1 MVNCIASALNVVYQ
15 RTQIESKSQL
25 FLVAENIS
33 GNWMLFIKERKLK
46 ANHNLCLRLLAKT
59 ITECCLSKNA
69 NWKQITTQIFFHT
82 KMYVLNVVY
91 QRTQIESKSQQYDVR
106 SIQAIYWMLFIKE
119 RKLKANHNGYFKI
132 FPQCWLNVVYQRT
145 QIESKSQHSSQQY
158 YNLPNWMLFI
168 KERKLK
174 ANHNSIPSF
183 AILFWTECCL
193 SKNANWK
200 QITT

>member
-1 MVNCIASALNVVYQ
+1 
-15 RTQIESKSQL
+15 
-25 FLVAENIS
+25 
-33 GNWMLFIKERKLK
+33 MLFIKERKLK
-46 ANHNLCLRLLAKT
+46 ANHNVNIFINFT
-59 ITECCLSKNA
+59 HTTECCLSKNA
-69 NWKQITTQIFFHT
+69 NWKQITTGFFFSFSS
-82 KMYVLNVVY
+82 VSLNVVY